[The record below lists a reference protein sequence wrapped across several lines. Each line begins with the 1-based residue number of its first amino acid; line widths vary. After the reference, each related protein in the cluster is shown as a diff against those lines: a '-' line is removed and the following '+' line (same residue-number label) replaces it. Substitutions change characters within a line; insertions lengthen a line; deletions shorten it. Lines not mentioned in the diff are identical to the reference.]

1 MTWDLPTETAA
12 THELM
17 IFFPSCSGNNAN
29 WNIGM
34 ILFST
39 IYSIK
44 YILDILMAFWE
55 DCTIYPKKSGK
66 KKTKIKIRCFFGC
79 LELLE
84 KGLCLYKPKMIWS
97 PVYLTIMV
105 ALVSSIDP
113 SGKHQPGSS
122 SLQSCSN
129 VLHPHPGTS
138 LTVSSSLVVSPV

>member
-17 IFFPSCSGNNAN
+17 IFFPSCSGKNAN

-39 IYSIK
+39 IYSII
-44 YILDILMAFWE
+44 YILDILMAFWVH
-55 DCTIYPKKSGK
+55 CTIYPKKSGK
-66 KKTKIKIRCFFGC
+66 NKNEKNVSFLVPRAVGKKKLF
-79 LELLE
+79 
-84 KGLCLYKPKMIWS
+84 KPGWFEVQSI
-97 PVYLTIMV
+97 PPL

-129 VLHPHPGTS
+129 VLHHHPGTS
-138 LTVSSSLVVSPV
+138 LTVSSSLVVSPI